1 MKCETE
7 TCERTDSPFYPPR
20 ARWSAR
26 FTRAWFAFRRA
37 VRSEAL
43 REKTD
48 QLLGRRGLT
57 LRRYALSLLVP
68 GYSFGA
74 LGRRRIGRGVGLA
87 YALSALVFVLWL
99 GYPVASLAVGLMIS
113 LHVTS
118 ILFLPSS
125 DLSLP
130 KRLIYSLAVLLVVSQ
145 LVYLPARRFVENHVL
160 LPLRL
165 GERVVVINVLK
176 SPGAIRRGDWVAYRI
191 EADGGQGVAIREG
204 FALDKVLAVSGDQV
218 VYSSGD
224 FQING
229 VSHPRRPHMPAS
241 GERIVPRKCWFLW
254 PSLAISREGP
264 ATDALVAAQMDRLSL
279 VPESAFVGKPFAR
292 WFWRRQVMP

>member
-26 FTRAWFAFRRA
+26 FSRAWFAVRRA
-37 VRSEAL
+37 VRAETL
-43 REKTD
+43 RDKTD
-48 QLLGRRGLT
+48 ELLGRRGLT

-87 YALSALVFVLWL
+87 YALSALVVVLWL
-99 GYPVASLAVGLMIS
+99 GFPVASLAVGLMIS

-125 DLSLP
+125 DLSLA
-130 KRLIYSLAVLLVVSQ
+130 KRLVYALAVLFVVSQ
-145 LVYLPARRFVENHVL
+145 LVYLPTRRFVENHL
-160 LPLRL
+160 FLPLRL
-165 GERVVVINVLK
+165 GEQVVIVNVLK
-176 SPGAIRRGDWVAYRI
+176 SPGAIHRGDSVAYRI
-191 EADGGQGVAIREG
+191 AAGAGQGFAIREG
-204 FALDKVLAVSGDQV
+204 FALDKVLAVSGDRV
-218 VYSSGD
+218 VYSGVD
-224 FQING
+224 LKING
-229 VSHPRRPHMPAS
+229 VSRPRQPHMPVS
-241 GERIVPRKCWFLW
+241 GERIVPQKCWFLW
-254 PSLAISREGP
+254 PSLTISREGP
-264 ATDALVAAQMDRLSL
+264 ATDALVAAQMDKLSL
-279 VPESAFVGKPFAR
+279 VSESAFVGKPFAR